1 MANSTLT
8 AFVKEAL
15 EKGEGREG
23 IRTALLAA
31 GWRAG
36 EVDESLGAFADVSYP
51 VAVPKP
57 AVYLSAREAF
67 FYLLFFI
74 LLSILSFNLG
84 SLLFALID
92 KAVPD
97 ALANR
102 NNYFGS
108 SDSHINGAVAG
119 LIVTAPIFFW
129 LARILL
135 RARATN
141 PALQRSR
148 IRKWLIYISL
158 VIAGCVLVGDAI
170 SLVYSFLSGE
180 LTTRFLLKSLVVA
193 AIAGAIFG
201 YFITNAE
208 RDEAHGI

>member
-36 EVDESLGAFADVSYP
+36 EVEESLSAFAEIAYP

-57 AVYLSAREAF
+57 AIYLSAREAF

-74 LLSILSFNLG
+74 LLSIVSFNLG

-97 ALANR
+97 ALASES
-102 NNYFGS
+102 YIFAGA
-108 SDSHINGAVAG
+108 DSQINGAVAG
-119 LIVTAPIFFW
+119 LIVASPIFFC

-135 RARATN
+135 KARRTN

-193 AIAGAIFG
+193 AISGAIFG

-208 RDEAHGI
+208 RDEANGI